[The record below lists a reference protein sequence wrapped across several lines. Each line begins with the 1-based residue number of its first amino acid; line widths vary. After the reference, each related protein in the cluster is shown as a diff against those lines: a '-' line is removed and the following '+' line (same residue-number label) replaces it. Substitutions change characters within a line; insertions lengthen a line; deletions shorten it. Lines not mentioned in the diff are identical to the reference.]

1 MPRAEHPSAVRAGGN
16 LAQRLLLRASARDPG
31 EPGPD
36 APVGRVAPGLPG
48 VWEPPLEGAPAT
60 RRPGDQPQTGG
71 PPAANNRSSRIVVA
85 TKMPPFKSSLPR
97 FPVFSPLSGVFG
109 CKRTCSRRAFSWAG
123 ERRQRTLELRFALP
137 PVATRNGL
145 AQPTRIGAPRPWN
158 GPLAPFAPW
167 PNALQVGVHHDR
179 RTVTLPK
186 STHFLPTKFL
196 EYPKKSPN
204 NWDFSEPARV
214 D

>member
-1 MPRAEHPSAVRAGGN
+1 
-16 LAQRLLLRASARDPG
+16 
-31 EPGPD
+31 
-36 APVGRVAPGLPG
+36 
-48 VWEPPLEGAPAT
+48 
-60 RRPGDQPQTGG
+60 
-71 PPAANNRSSRIVVA
+71 
-85 TKMPPFKSSLPR
+85 MPPFKSSLPR

-196 EYPKKSPN
+196 EYPGGRKGPFQLCLKPESGASRKKICRKWPKSGFSRENVCSSRLFCMDAASGIERFLLLNPVE
-204 NWDFSEPARV
+204 DFLGPPPHHRRV
-214 D
+214 HQPEDRTVLRAGQLSR